1 MSGNIPGIHAVGL
14 QSHVPGSSR
23 CPGGQ
28 PLLGVCSPRAGR
40 REAGRR
46 ILAIIVCQDPAGP
59 GRPRLEAEPGW
70 VGGGV
75 RQREERVQR
84 PGKGTARHSARG
96 AVHVCEEVP
105 HTSTLQTLGEPP
117 TPTRPARGTGGAW
130 SHAHRAIRLVGETE
144 TNNGE
149 SPGGGKP
156 KAGGQG
162 GPPRGGVP
170 RRIANSGGSPGPR
183 GCKE

>member
-84 PGKGTARHSARG
+84 PGKGTA
-96 AVHVCEEVP
+96 VIQPEVQC
-105 HTSTLQTLGEPP
+105 TCVRRCRTPP
-117 TPTRPARGTGGAW
+117 LSRP
-130 SHAHRAIRLVGETE
+130 SV
-144 TNNGE
+144 
-149 SPGGGKP
+149 SPQHPPGLHE
-156 KAGGQG
+156 AQG
-162 GPPRGGVP
+162 GPGPTLTEQ
-170 RRIANSGGSPGPR
+170 SG
-183 GCKE
+183 